1 MKEILVIVGLSGCG
15 KSTLL
20 KKLAK
25 ERPEVSVVNYGRA
38 ILSVANE
45 QKLEPDTIRKQCY
58 HMQKA
63 LRRKAAHKI
72 VHEATG
78 VTVVDTHCFIKSKG
92 GFIPG
97 LPLEVIDLFKPKA
110 FIFVKADPEEI
121 FHRRLRDK
129 LRERDKQDLDEIAYH
144 QELSKSFVVSCVF
157 HTGVPL
163 KVIHNRE
170 GLVDS
175 ASEKLI
181 NFIEAQKK
189 DAETQS

>member
-1 MKEILVIVGLSGCG
+1 MKEIIVIVGLSGCG

-25 ERPEVSVVNYGRA
+25 EMPDISVVNYGRA
-38 ILSVANE
+38 ILSVAND
-45 QKLEPDTIRKQCY
+45 QQLEPDSIRKQCY

-72 VHEATG
+72 VHDATG
-78 VTVVDTHCFIKSKG
+78 VTIVDTHCFIKSKG

-97 LPLEVIDLFKPKA
+97 LPLEVVDLFKPKA
-110 FIFVKADPEEI
+110 FIFVRADPEEI

-129 LRERDKQDLDEIAYH
+129 LRERDEQDLDEIAYH

-157 HTGVPL
+157 YTGVPL
-163 KVIHNRE
+163 KIIHNRE
-170 GLVDS
+170 GLVES
-175 ASEKLI
+175 ATKKLVK
-181 NFIEAQKK
+181 FIANQKK
-189 DAETQS
+189 DTET